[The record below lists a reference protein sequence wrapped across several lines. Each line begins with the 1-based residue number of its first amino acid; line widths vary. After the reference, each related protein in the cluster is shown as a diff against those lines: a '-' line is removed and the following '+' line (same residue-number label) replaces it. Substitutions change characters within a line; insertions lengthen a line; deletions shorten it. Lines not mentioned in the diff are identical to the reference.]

1 MSQQKPKWP
10 TCDYPE
16 HVAFVRARVPG
27 SSFTCPKCLR
37 TPEWIDCRDSDDPAT
52 TIASLRAE
60 NERLK
65 ETSDICPVCG
75 PDAKGCS
82 HIQPRR
88 LLLAEID
95 RLRTL
100 LAAAQAECEE
110 LNKLALVAE
119 TALAEFD
126 ELVRDNTISEADY
139 AHVIPPLRSGV
150 EAARR
155 KVQG

>member
-60 NERLK
+60 NERL
-65 ETSDICPVCG
+65 T
-75 PDAKGCS
+75 
-82 HIQPRR
+82 
-88 LLLAEID
+88 
-95 RLRTL
+95 TL
-100 LAAAQAECEE
+100 LAAAQAECERVRRE
-110 LNKLALVAE
+110 FGEYRLSRLTSITMKSERSRRAAVDTKGLSDPDALE
-119 TALAEFD
+119 GI
-126 ELVRDNTISEADY
+126 R
-139 AHVIPPLRSGV
+139 
-150 EAARR
+150 
-155 KVQG
+155 

>member
-1 MSQQKPKWP
+1 MTTTPI
-10 TCDYPE
+10 TPE
-16 HVAFVRARVPG
+16 RPPPEFNNWTEVWDEHQLRG
-27 SSFTCPKCLR
+27 TQLR
-37 TPEWIDCRDSDDPAT
+37 TAAT

-150 EAARR
+150 DAARR

>member
-1 MSQQKPKWP
+1 MTTTPI
-10 TCDYPE
+10 
-16 HVAFVRARVPG
+16 
-27 SSFTCPKCLR
+27 
-37 TPEWIDCRDSDDPAT
+37 TPEMPPPEFNNWTEVWDEHQLRGAQLRAAAT

-60 NERLK
+60 NERL
-65 ETSDICPVCG
+65 T
-75 PDAKGCS
+75 
-82 HIQPRR
+82 
-88 LLLAEID
+88 
-95 RLRTL
+95 TL

-150 EAARR
+150 DAARR

>member
-1 MSQQKPKWP
+1 MTTTPI
-10 TCDYPE
+10 
-16 HVAFVRARVPG
+16 
-27 SSFTCPKCLR
+27 
-37 TPEWIDCRDSDDPAT
+37 TPERPPPEFNNWTEVWDEHQLRGTQLRSAAT

-65 ETSDICPVCG
+65 ACQDICRVCG

-100 LAAAQAECEE
+100 LAAAQAECEAAGTLIE
-110 LNKLALVAE
+110 TLADRGRKTLQA
-119 TALAEFD
+119 AAWKKY
-126 ELVRDNTISEADY
+126 N
-139 AHVIPPLRSGV
+139 
-150 EAARR
+150 AARR